1 MTSQIGLAKRAIGY
15 LGGALVLLCS
25 PLANAQDADLAKKLA
40 NPIANLIS
48 VPFQFNYN
56 EKIGPLDNGK
66 QSYLNIQPVIP
77 ISLNADWNVISRTIL
92 PIVNQNDIA
101 PGAGHQFGLGD
112 TLQSLFLS
120 PKAPGPGGI
129 IWGVGPALQF
139 PTATDSL
146 LGGGKYAAG
155 PTGVVLKQSGP
166 WTYGVLA
173 NHLWS
178 YAGDSS
184 RSNVNSTFLQPFV
197 SYTTPDAWTYS
208 LNSESTYN
216 WVTDKWSVPINGLIS
231 KLLKFGDQP
240 VQIGGGLRYW
250 LVSPDN
256 VGPKG
261 LGARIVVTFLF
272 PKK

>member
-1 MTSQIGLAKRAIGY
+1 MNSPICWVTRPTRY
-15 LGGALVLLCS
+15 LVGALCLLFS
-25 PLANAQDADLAKKLA
+25 PLAHAQDADLAKKLA

-56 EKIGPLDNGK
+56 EKNGPLENGK

-120 PKAPGPGGI
+120 PKASGPGGT

-197 SYTTPDAWTYS
+197 TYTTADAWTYG
-208 LNSESTYN
+208 LNLESTYN
-216 WVTDKWSVPINGLIS
+216 WVTDKWSVPINGTIA

-250 LVSPDN
+250 LASPDS
-256 VGPKG
+256 GPKG
-261 LGARIVVTFLF
+261 FGARLVVTFLF

>member
-1 MTSQIGLAKRAIGY
+1 MVTIRGVAKFVVSAFC
-15 LGGALVLLCS
+15 LLCS
-25 PLANAQDADLAKKLA
+25 PVAHAQDADLAKKLS

-56 EKIGPLDNGK
+56 EKIGPLENGK
-66 QSYLNIQPVIP
+66 QSYVNVQPVIP

-92 PIVNQNDIA
+92 PIIDQNDIA
-101 PGAGHQFGLGD
+101 PGSGNQFGLGD
-112 TLQSLFLS
+112 TLQSLFFS

-129 IWGVGPALQF
+129 IWGIGPAMQF

-146 LGGGKYAAG
+146 LGSGKYAAG
-155 PTGVVLKQSGP
+155 PTGVVLWQTGG
-166 WTYGVLA
+166 WTYGMLA

-178 YAGDSS
+178 YAGDSN
-184 RSNVNSTFLQPFV
+184 RNNVSNTFLQPFV
-197 SYTTPDAWTYS
+197 SYTTKDAWTFA
-208 LNSESTYN
+208 LNTESTYN
-216 WVTDKWSVPINGLIS
+216 WVTEQWSVPVNGTIA
-231 KLLKFGDQP
+231 KLLKFGEQP

-256 VGPKG
+256 AGPKG
-261 LGARIVVTFLF
+261 LGARFFVTFLF